1 MFHQLGHRHQQWHL
15 QAAVAC
21 LALVPATLQAL
32 SAQSLAVSHSAGAV
46 MLELLSRLSVPIMPS
61 SCHAII
67 LCINCLP
74 CMRHQ
79 LSLDHA
85 SSQIMTLIVK
95 LHARLMF
102 LFLALALIHEGRC
115 RMQITRVQLHRS
127 DLMCMMSHVPDTC
140 WRSIRFD
147 YYYYYYHSLYDTGWL
162 CWVWERLQQQ
172 WPSASSMWC
181 RFLVKQKQ
189 VCTSC
194 APSWRA
200 VPCGAW
206 PSPSIRP

>member
-1 MFHQLGHRHQQWHL
+1 MRGAPGAAPECPGPSLHCCWGLPHAPCCTPQALALHQVSHMFHQLGHRHQQWHL

-115 RMQITRVQLHRS
+115 RMQITRVQLHQS

-140 WRSIRFD
+140 WRSICFD
-147 YYYYYYHSLYDTGWL
+147 
-162 CWVWERLQQQ
+162 
-172 WPSASSMWC
+172 
-181 RFLVKQKQ
+181 
-189 VCTSC
+189 
-194 APSWRA
+194 
-200 VPCGAW
+200 
-206 PSPSIRP
+206 